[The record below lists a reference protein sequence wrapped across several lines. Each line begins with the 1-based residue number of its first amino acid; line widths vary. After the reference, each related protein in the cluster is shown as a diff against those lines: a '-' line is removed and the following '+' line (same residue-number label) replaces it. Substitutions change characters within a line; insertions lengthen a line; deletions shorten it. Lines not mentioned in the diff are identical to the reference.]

1 MKFISFLLLLAYIS
15 CGSYCLQKKLIPNE
29 FLSKFQIDVYHKN
42 TDDHLL
48 DFPLK
53 NENNSSEEEEKYEKE
68 TEKLETENKLKA
80 INDFWVFNYSL
91 FSQNL
96 HSFSSFNCWNYC
108 KHFHFL
114 KVKRFL
120 LFSNLRD

>member
-1 MKFISFLLLLAYIS
+1 MKFISFLLLLVYIS
-15 CGSYCLQKKLIPNE
+15 CSSNCLQEKLIYNE
-29 FLSKFQIDVYHKN
+29 FLSKFQIDIYHKN
-42 TDDHLL
+42 TDNHLL

-68 TEKLETENKLKA
+68 TEKIETENKLKVL
-80 INDFWVFNYSL
+80 NDFWIANYSL
-91 FSQNL
+91 FSQNF
-96 HSFSSFNCWNYC
+96 HSFLSFNSWNYC
-108 KHFHFL
+108 KYFHFL